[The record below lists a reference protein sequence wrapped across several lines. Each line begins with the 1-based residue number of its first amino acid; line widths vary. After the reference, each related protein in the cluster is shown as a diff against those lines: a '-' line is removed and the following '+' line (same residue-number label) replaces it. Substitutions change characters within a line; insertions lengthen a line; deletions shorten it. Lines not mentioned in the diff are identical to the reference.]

1 MITRTERTPIMHRTV
16 EANGF
21 VFVGGTVADDASLPM
36 GGQTQQIVDK
46 LDRYLAAAGTDK
58 TRLVSAQLFVTD
70 LNLKGE
76 MNAVWT
82 AWLGNDLPT
91 RATVG
96 VADLGPGIL
105 IEIVVTAI
113 K

>member
-1 MITRTERTPIMHRTV
+1 MITRTDRTPIMHRTV

-21 VFVGGTVADDASLPM
+21 VFVGGTVADDATLPM

-58 TRLVSAQLFVTD
+58 SKIVAAQLYATD
-70 LNLKGE
+70 LSLKGE

-82 AWLGNDLPT
+82 QWLGSDLPT

-96 VADLGPGIL
+96 VADLGPGYL
-105 IEIVVTAI
+105 LEVVITAV

>member
-1 MITRTERTPIMHRTV
+1 MIKRTDRTPIMHRTV

-21 VFVGGTVADDASLPM
+21 VFVGGVVADDSSLSM

-46 LDRYLAAAGTDK
+46 LDLYLAAAGTDK
-58 TRLVSAQLFVTD
+58 TRIVAAQLFVTD
-70 LNLKGE
+70 LGLKGE

-82 AWLGNDLPT
+82 AWLGDDLPT

-96 VADLGPGIL
+96 VADLGAGIL
-105 IEIVVTAI
+105 IEIVITAV

>member
-1 MITRTERTPIMHRTV
+1 MITRTEPTPIMHRTV

-21 VFVGGTVADDASLPM
+21 VFVGGTVADDATLSM

-58 TRLVSAQLFVTD
+58 TKLVAAQLFVTD

-82 AWLGNDLPT
+82 AWLGADLPT

-96 VADLGPGIL
+96 VADLGAGIL
-105 IEIVVTAI
+105 IEVVVTAI